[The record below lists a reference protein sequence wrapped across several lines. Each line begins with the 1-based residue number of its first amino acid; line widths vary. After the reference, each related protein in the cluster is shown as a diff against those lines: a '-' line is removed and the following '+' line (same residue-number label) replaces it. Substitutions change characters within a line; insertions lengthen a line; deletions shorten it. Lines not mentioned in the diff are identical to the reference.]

1 MQVKSFLGGF
11 DKNLSYLIWCQNTKL
26 AAIIDPAVNPLPIF
40 EYIESN
46 DLILEKIF
54 ITHTHHDHYKYLDDF
69 FVSSYKR
76 KISNNFLL
84 GYDLINMIININS
97 DYGKYF
103 QFGLRNEEKINTG
116 LQSNPYYSEFND
128 NQNVKIYVVDNF
140 KIIPI
145 N

>member
-1 MQVKSFLGGF
+1 
-11 DKNLSYLIWCQNTKL
+11 
-26 AAIIDPAVNPLPIF
+26 
-40 EYIESN
+40 
-46 DLILEKIF
+46 
-54 ITHTHHDHYKYLDDF
+54 
-69 FVSSYKR
+69 
-76 KISNNFLL
+76 
-84 GYDLINMIININS
+84 MIININS

>member
-1 MQVKSFLGGF
+1 MIHKIARNLCRISIIIIFFSSQVSIYVNFK
-11 DKNLSYLIWCQNTKL
+11 LIFCL
-26 AAIIDPAVNPLPIF
+26 FF
-40 EYIESN
+40 ERE
-46 DLILEKIF
+46 
-54 ITHTHHDHYKYLDDF
+54 F
-69 FVSSYKR
+69 FR

>member
-1 MQVKSFLGGF
+1 MGPKDVFVIASNNKGKIKEFKPL
-11 DKNLSYLIWCQNTKL
+11 LSPAEIIPQNEIVQLDVDETGTTF
-26 AAIIDPAVNPLPIF
+26 F
-40 EYIESN
+40 EKESAS
-46 DLILEKIF
+46 
-54 ITHTHHDHYKYLDDF
+54 YKYLDEI

-97 DYGKYF
+97 YYGKYF

-140 KIIPI
+140 KIIPT

>member
-1 MQVKSFLGGF
+1 M
-11 DKNLSYLIWCQNTKL
+11 
-26 AAIIDPAVNPLPIF
+26 IF
-40 EYIESN
+40 
-46 DLILEKIF
+46 F
-54 ITHTHHDHYKYLDDF
+54 I
-69 FVSSYKR
+69 SSYKR

-97 DYGKYF
+97 DYGNYF
-103 QFGLRNEEKINTG
+103 QFGLRNEEVINTN
-116 LQSNPYYSEFND
+116 LESNPYYLEFND

>member
-1 MQVKSFLGGF
+1 MYLFSFLKF
-11 DKNLSYLIWCQNTKL
+11 SKVNFFSLLL
-26 AAIIDPAVNPLPIF
+26 ALMPI
-40 EYIESN
+40 S
-46 DLILEKIF
+46 F
-54 ITHTHHDHYKYLDDF
+54 IA
-69 FVSSYKR
+69 
-76 KISNNFLL
+76 
-84 GYDLINMIININS
+84 GNMIININS

>member
-1 MQVKSFLGGF
+1 MIGTTF
-11 DKNLSYLIWCQNTKL
+11 
-26 AAIIDPAVNPLPIF
+26 F
-40 EYIESN
+40 EKES
-46 DLILEKIF
+46 
-54 ITHTHHDHYKYLDDF
+54 TSYKYLDDF